1 MLMSSIWGKQ
11 IQISIFGESHGEAI
25 GVTIDGI
32 KAGEK
37 IDFDHINKQM
47 KRRAPARDDTTSSR
61 KEDDNVKILSGILN
75 GCTTGSPICAIIKNI
90 NANSID
96 YNELTSI
103 ARPGHADYTA
113 HIKYNGFQDVR
124 GGGHFSGRLTAP
136 LTFAG
141 SICQQILMKKNI
153 KIAAHIQ
160 SIKDIQDSKFDPIN
174 IQESLIDDLAS
185 QNFPTID
192 KDIKIAMKN
201 IIKNAREKRD
211 SVGGII
217 ECAVIGIPAGI
228 GNPMFNGI
236 ENCISSIVFGIPAVK
251 GIEFGLGF
259 DSSYMYGSDNNDEFY
274 NNDGEIR
281 TKTNNHGGILGGIS
295 SGMPIIFRVAIKPTP
310 SIGIKQ
316 HTINLSNK
324 INSTIEIKGRHDPC
338 IVSRAVPIIEAAT
351 SISILELLYEDGK
364 I

>member
-1 MLMSSIWGKQ
+1 MSSIWGKQ
-11 IQISIFGESHGEAI
+11 IKISIFGESHGEAI

-32 KAGEK
+32 KSGEK
-37 IDFDHINKQM
+37 IDFDYINKQM
-47 KRRAPARDDTTSSR
+47 KRRAPARDETTSSR
-61 KEDDNVKILSGILN
+61 NEDDNVKILSGILN
-75 GCTTGSPICAIIKNI
+75 GYTTGSPICAIIKNI
-90 NANSID
+90 NANSTD
-96 YNELTSI
+96 YDELDSI

-153 KIAAHIQ
+153 RIAAHIQ
-160 SIKDIQDSKFDPIN
+160 SIKDIKDSKFNAIN
-174 IQESLIDDLAS
+174 IPESLIDDLSS

-192 KDIKIAMKN
+192 KDIKIVMKN
-201 IIKNAREKRD
+201 IIKNAKEKKD

-236 ENCISSIVFGIPAVK
+236 ESCISSIVFGIPAVK

-259 DSSYMYGSDNNDEFY
+259 GSSYVYGSNNNDEFY

-295 SGMPIIFRVAIKPTP
+295 YGMPIIFRLAIKPTP

-338 IVSRAVPIIEAAT
+338 IVSRVVPVIEAAT
-351 SISILELLYEDGK
+351 AISILELLYEDGK